1 MDVVGVHSIDLYLCS
16 WVLTL
21 KTRCSAFKRRLA
33 YLGKNPHLRWLISLI
48 QNTLDLLFF
57 VLLWGKFLAAA

>member
-21 KTRCSAFKRRLA
+21 KARCSAFKRRLA
-33 YLGKNPHLRWLISLI
+33 YLGKKTHLRWLISLI